1 MIGSPL
7 FFLFPL
13 ESKIVLLLVLFRQ
26 ADKSIYHALSYNISV
41 FIHPSQTAKALEK
54 SLYP

>member
-1 MIGSPL
+1 MIGSP
-7 FFLFPL
+7 FFSFFSL
-13 ESKIVLLLVLFRQ
+13 EREIILLLVLFIQ

-41 FIHPSQTAKALEK
+41 FMHPSQTAKALEK